1 MTTITT
7 KDNLETPSKLFSQF
21 AFSEWRTF
29 NKPSLSHEYIAA
41 CLADMISDMNK
52 DLNISMD
59 WNTIDENGKTLAF
72 YVLKEY
78 PKPIMVDA
86 LILSGANM
94 HHTDNAG
101 NTLLHEVCGCREI
114 IRAGFSNHGDQVNL
128 CVKKLCEQLDI
139 NARNHCGETP
149 IFMLKYTEDVLVNP
163 PSSDLR
169 AAIDAMIE
177 CGADIFAKDNLGQ
190 YFTDFVKIGSPPIA
204 GILETERRRI
214 QQHMLNT
221 VAQQNALHNS
231 AKGRKI

>member
-1 MTTITT
+1 MTQST
-7 KDNLETPSKLFSQF
+7 KDNFTILSELFSQF

-29 NKPSLSHEYIAA
+29 DKPTLSPEYVAS
-41 CLADMISDMNK
+41 CLTDGILEINADQ
-52 DLNISMD
+52 NICID
-59 WNTIDENGKTLAF
+59 WNTVDEDGKTLAF
-72 YVLKEY
+72 YMLKEY

-86 LILSGANM
+86 LILLGVDL
-94 HHTDNAG
+94 HQTDTLG

-114 IRAGFSNHGDQVNL
+114 IRGGFAHHGDKVGV
-128 CVKKLCEQLDI
+128 CITKLCEQLDI

-177 CGADIFAKDNLGQ
+177 CGADIVAQDNLSR
-190 YFTDFVKIGSPPIA
+190 YFTDFAKIGSPPIA

-221 VAQQNALHNS
+221 VAHTVANCAQT
-231 AKGRKI
+231 KGRKI